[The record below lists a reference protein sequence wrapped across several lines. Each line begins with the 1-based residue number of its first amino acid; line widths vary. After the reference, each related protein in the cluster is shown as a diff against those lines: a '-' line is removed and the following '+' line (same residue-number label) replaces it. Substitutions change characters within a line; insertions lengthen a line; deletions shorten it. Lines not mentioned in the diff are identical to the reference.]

1 MAECPIKKSHFKQ
14 LGGFLLKSQFTDVR
28 INAVQKSHI
37 GNACFCRK
45 TEFECAWT
53 FSSKASRPK
62 ALQVFPQISG
72 YFLDYLEFCEIY
84 LENLGI
90 FRNIHSFLFGLALCF
105 PPIPLKQDSDGFMPQ
120 TIQFSD
126 FPREK
131 CFPYQSKHGRTKFQ
145 KWRIL
150 VTSKGPNLL
159 HSSHYKTF

>member
-1 MAECPIKKSHFKQ
+1 MVEWWPSSGFFSTFMDRDGVEVHKHAKNKGTRPIFSH
-14 LGGFLLKSQFTDVR
+14 LERNSLSTSVGIFL
-28 INAVQKSHI
+28 
-37 GNACFCRK
+37 
-45 TEFECAWT
+45 W
-53 FSSKASRPK
+53 
-62 ALQVFPQISG
+62 
-72 YFLDYLEFCEIY
+72 YLEDLKIFGNF
-84 LENLGI
+84 ENLGI